1 MKVRGASA
9 CNSGYVRNVQ
19 RTVGGWKALAQW
31 TAATDATYQTSRVF
45 ERGKRTKKAV
55 SRSSELTW
63 MSPP

>member
-1 MKVRGASA
+1 MKVCGAGPR
-9 CNSGYVRNVQ
+9 NSGYDRRVLRA
-19 RTVGGWKALAQW
+19 VGEWKAVAYRN
-31 TAATDATYQTSRVF
+31 AATDAAHQTFRVF